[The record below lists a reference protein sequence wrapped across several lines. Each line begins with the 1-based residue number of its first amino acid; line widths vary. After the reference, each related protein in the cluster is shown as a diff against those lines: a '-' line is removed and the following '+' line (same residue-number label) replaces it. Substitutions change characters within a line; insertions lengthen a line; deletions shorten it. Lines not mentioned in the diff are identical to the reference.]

1 MVRFRFS
8 AVASTVVA
16 SLAGAVLAPGAQ
28 AVVGGTATAPGA
40 YPAVTY
46 VTLGGSFA
54 CTGTLIAPNAVLTA
68 GHCGSLTGSIFA
80 TPVAWPTS
88 SIGVTIGAERPA
100 GPGEKATVSRV
111 AIPPSYL
118 GTTGSDVSLLMLQA
132 PATAKPVR
140 VAGRGEEAL
149 WKPGVKETIVGYGV
163 TAENGKAPE
172 RLQQA
177 QVPIVDDATCRTDY
191 GSFDARTM
199 LCAGFP
205 EGGVDACQGD
215 SGGPLF
221 GHRPDGSLVVV
232 GSTSQGDGCARPGKP
247 GIYARVAD
255 APLREWIRGQV
266 ADGVDADVTP
276 ASPTPGGADVT
287 PASSAPGGT
296 PAPVCH
302 STRKVTVTIG
312 KAYRGRVRSVVV
324 LVAGKRVTTL
334 RGGRTSTRLSFAGLR
349 KGTVKVQLVMRL
361 KDGRRVTDTR
371 HFKVCGG

>member
-1 MVRFRFS
+1 MLSSTLVAALA
-8 AVASTVVA
+8 AVAFA
-16 SLAGAVLAPGAQ
+16 APAQ

-68 GHCGSLTGSIFA
+68 GHCGSLTGAILA
-80 TPVAWPTS
+80 TPIAWPTAA
-88 SIGVTIGAERPA
+88 IGVTIGAERPA
-100 GPGEKATVSRV
+100 GPGEAATVNRV

-118 GTTGSDVSLLMLQA
+118 ATTGSDVSLLILQS
-132 PATAKPVR
+132 PAKAKPVR

-163 TAENGKAPE
+163 TSENGEAPNH
-172 RLQQA
+172 LQQA
-177 QVPIVDDATCRTDY
+177 EVPIVDDATCRADY
-191 GSFDARTM
+191 GTFDPATM
-199 LCAGFP
+199 LCAGYP
-205 EGGVDACQGD
+205 QGGVDACQGD

-266 ADGVDADVTP
+266 ADGVDADVSP
-276 ASPTPGGADVT
+276 ASTVADSTPGGPGHA
-287 PASSAPGGT
+287 API
-296 PAPVCH
+296 CR
-302 STRKVTVTIG
+302 STRKVTIRV
-312 KAYRGRVRSVVV
+312 KQVYRSRVRSVTV
-324 LVAGKRVTTL
+324 LVAGKRVATL
-334 RGGRTSTRLSFAGLR
+334 RGGRTSTRVSFAGLR

-361 KDGRRVTDTR
+361 KDGRHVTDTR
-371 HFKVCGG
+371 RFKVCGG